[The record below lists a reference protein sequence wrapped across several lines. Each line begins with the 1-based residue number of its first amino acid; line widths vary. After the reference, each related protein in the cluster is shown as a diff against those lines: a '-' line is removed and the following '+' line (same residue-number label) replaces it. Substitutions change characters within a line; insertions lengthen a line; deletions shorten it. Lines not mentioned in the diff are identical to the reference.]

1 MKRKNVFIQLNNS
14 KIDSCF
20 FYSIFVN
27 TPFQI
32 AYLQLNKTFR
42 PLVRILWI
50 CSVLLLGASFLAGII
65 EWSRML
71 LISIR
76 FISHGLSIPIDWADW
91 SRLEMIVPAHACA
104 LRRTVPLF
112 PCPDSFIR
120 ILHYYCCYAVRPSCS
135 RRKKKLF
142 SRKDKALIALSCA
155 DRTTRRVVQSNGSEI
170 ILNQAAKRKRVFSSS
185 SRSTNSINKVAI
197 KFE

>member
-1 MKRKNVFIQLNNS
+1 MKRKNVFIQLNHS

-135 RRKKKLF
+135 RRKKNGFQEKIRPL
-142 SRKDKALIALSCA
+142 LPYL
-155 DRTTRRVVQSNGSEI
+155 VQIG
-170 ILNQAAKRKRVFSSS
+170 QQDAWS
-185 SRSTNSINKVAI
+185 SRTAPKLYSIKLRSANAFFLLPLARQIRLI
-197 KFE
+197 KSQ